1 MMANILVVDD
11 EAFIRM
17 YLEEVLA
24 DEGHEVHSA
33 RDGAEALTLLQEGA
47 RPDLILLDLMMPRMS
62 GWEFRNAQ
70 STDPALAAIPVVLLS
85 GAGDVQAEA
94 RRMGVAGYVT
104 KPFLPAHLLQAIER
118 AAAA

>member
-1 MMANILVVDD
+1 MARILVVDD

-33 RDGAEALTLLQEGA
+33 SGGAAALALLRNGGP
-47 RPDLILLDLMMPRMS
+47 RPHLILLDLMMPGMN
-62 GWEFRNAQ
+62 GWEFRAAQ
-70 STDPALAAIPVVLLS
+70 ARDPLLADIPVVLLS

-94 RRMGVAGYVT
+94 RRLGAQGFVT
-104 KPFLPAHLLQAIER
+104 KPFLPAQLFAAIAGL
-118 AAAA
+118 AA